1 MDSERFRLWEESPEG
16 SSKRRKGNAVHTYG
30 NSAAQQ
36 AQTLTMTSDPNHRA
50 KERSSEETRSREKES
65 PTLAGYIVYV
75 TTVLGFVTMCVLSAL
90 R

>member
-1 MDSERFRLWEESPEG
+1 MDSERFRLWEEIPEG

-50 KERSSEETRSREKES
+50 KERSS
-65 PTLAGYIVYV
+65 
-75 TTVLGFVTMCVLSAL
+75 
-90 R
+90 